1 MLPAMTGDRASLAL
15 PAYGLM
21 LLMNAIWGISYP
33 AVKSGLD
40 HHSPLG
46 LVALRFGIATLT
58 ILPLLTAPW
67 PRLRVHLGATAV
79 RGSLTGLA
87 LLSGFVLQAFG
98 MTETSA
104 SVGGF
109 LSGLIV
115 LVVGLGAWLV
125 FREPMR
131 VPTALGLIAGLAGV
145 VLLCTNTAEPSAT
158 EAPDS
163 TRGILLQTGAAASFA
178 THILLMSRLSPG
190 RADGDLAGRD
200 LAFSFWQLLVVAV
213 GASGAMLVTGSEFTL
228 AGSGAFDAW
237 IEMLYLGVIATG
249 IAIAVQSRYQPLVR
263 PDHLALLFATQPL
276 FAALGGWALLGDSMS
291 GQQLAGCGAILAGV
305 LIAARGGR

>member
-1 MLPAMTGDRASLAL
+1 MTGARAPNVLT
-15 PAYGLM
+15 AYGLM

-46 LVALRFGIATLT
+46 LVAMRFGIATLT
-58 ILPLLTAPW
+58 ITPLLAAPW
-67 PRLRVHLGATAV
+67 PRLRGHLRATAV
-79 RGSLTGLA
+79 RGSATGLA

-131 VPTALGLIAGLAGV
+131 TPTALGLAAGLVGI
-145 VLLCTNTAEPSAT
+145 VLLCTNGGEPSMDEPA
-158 EAPDS
+158 DS
-163 TRGILLQTGAAASFA
+163 TWGILLQTGAAASFA

-190 RADGDLAGRD
+190 RAEGDLAGRD
-200 LAFSFWQLLVVAV
+200 LAFSFWQLLIVAI
-213 GASGAMLVTGSEFTL
+213 GASTAMLVTGSGFLLPESQ
-228 AGSGAFDAW
+228 AHDAW
-237 IEMLYLGVIATG
+237 LEMLYLGVLATG
-249 IAIAVQSRYQPLVR
+249 IAIAVQSRYQPQVR
-263 PDHLALLFATQPL
+263 PGHLALLFATQPL
-276 FAALGGWALLGDSMS
+276 FAALGGWGLLGDSMS
-291 GQQLAGCGAILAGV
+291 GQQVAGCGAILAGV
-305 LIAARGGR
+305 LIAARSRP

>member
-1 MLPAMTGDRASLAL
+1 MTAERASLAPL
-15 PAYGLM
+15 AYGLM

-46 LVALRFGIATLT
+46 LVALRFGVATLT
-58 ILPLLTAPW
+58 LAPLLAAPW
-67 PRLRVHLGATAV
+67 PRLRAHLGATAKH
-79 RGSLTGLA
+79 GCLTGLA

-131 VPTALGLIAGLAGV
+131 TATAIGLVAGLAGV
-145 VLLCTNTAEPSAT
+145 VLLCTNSSEPTASA
-158 EAPDS
+158 PQDS
-163 TRGILLQTGAAASFA
+163 TWGILLQTGAAASFA

-190 RADGDLAGRD
+190 RAEGELAGRD
-200 LAFSFWQLLVVAV
+200 LAFSFWQLSIVAV
-213 GASGAMLVTGSEFTL
+213 GATAALVVSGSEFTL
-228 AGSGAFDAW
+228 PDSHHFDAW
-237 IEMLYLGVIATG
+237 IEMLYLGVLATG
-249 IAIAVQSRYQPLVR
+249 IAIAIQSRYQPLVR

-276 FAALGGWALLGDSMS
+276 FAALGGWVLLGDSMT
-291 GQQLAGCGAILAGV
+291 GQQFAGCGAILVGV
-305 LIAARGGR
+305 LIAARGRP

>member
-1 MLPAMTGDRASLAL
+1 MTGDRASLAL

-21 LLMNAIWGISYP
+21 LLLNAIWGISYP

-58 ILPLLTAPW
+58 ITPLLIAPW
-67 PRLRVHLGATAV
+67 PRLRAHLGATAL

-131 VPTALGLIAGLAGV
+131 TPTALGLAAGLVGV
-145 VLLCTNTAEPSAT
+145 VLLCTNSAEPTAEV
-158 EAPDS
+158 APDS
-163 TRGILLQTGAAASFA
+163 TFGILLQTGAAASFA

-190 RADGDLAGRD
+190 RGAGDLVGRD

-213 GASGAMLVTGSEFTL
+213 GASTAMLVTGSEFTS
-228 AGSGAFDAW
+228 AGSDPFDAW

-291 GQQLAGCGAILAGV
+291 GQQFAGCGAILAGV
-305 LIAARGGR
+305 LVAARAGR